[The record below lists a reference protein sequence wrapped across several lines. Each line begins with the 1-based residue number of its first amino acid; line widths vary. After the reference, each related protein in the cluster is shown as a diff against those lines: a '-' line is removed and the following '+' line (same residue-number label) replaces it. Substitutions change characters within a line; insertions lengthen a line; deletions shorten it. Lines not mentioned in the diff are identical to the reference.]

1 MKKIFTLLFFLVTA
15 NLLYAQGGWEEIPDI
30 VLEDG
35 VQELSQ
41 EQLDEFAEQARR
53 MIAQLS
59 DYTKSVTN
67 ERVSDA
73 LKDSAISNARVL
85 FASPD
90 DNIIQV
96 GFISNWQKDINFFQA
111 DSRKQNFLNTVRN
124 YVARSGNKVIEY
136 QPIDGYFR
144 YLKEV
149 AKNYVDF
156 KVASSD
162 IVLRSEGMILGEDGN
177 YYGTA
182 KFCRTFEGTIRGESR
197 LYKQKGRN
205 CYDVKIVI
213 ERYRN
218 PIDQVEGWRV
228 RLGDIIV
235 RQPQP

>member
-1 MKKIFTLLFFLVTA
+1 MKIFFTLLFFLVTA
-15 NLLYAQGGWEEIPDI
+15 NLLYAQGGWEDIPEL
-30 VLEDG
+30 VF
-35 VQELSQ
+35 QEGINEKPSKK
-41 EQLDEFAEQARR
+41 QLDELAAQARR

-59 DYTKSVTN
+59 DYTKIITN
-67 ERVSDA
+67 HRTPDA
-73 LKDSAISNARVL
+73 LKDSAIVNAREL
-85 FASPD
+85 FYDPD
-90 DNIIQV
+90 NNIIQV
-96 GFISNWQKDINFFQA
+96 GFISNWQRDINFYQA
-111 DSRKQNFLNTVRN
+111 DARKQNFLNTVRN

-144 YLKEV
+144 YLRDI

-156 KVASSD
+156 KVVSSD
-162 IVLRSEGMILGEDGN
+162 IVLLSEDMTLGDGN
-177 YYGTA
+177 YYGIA
-182 KFCRTFEGTIRGESR
+182 KFCRSFEGTIRGESR

-228 RLGDIIV
+228 RLGNIIV